1 MAICRYREQEEVKAY
16 ELHVTDIRTEEE
28 KAMEAELAKEML
40 KVRAPRRAHLE
51 PAAACRGESR
61 WGAERA
67 GAGRQTCRR
76 RGRRRS
82 LLRRRPSSTP
92 SSLSWSPHAADPVCA
107 SPRVCALPAP
117 ALVRGGCSVGGLQI
131 YTLAPL
137 QGADGRQMF
146 SPEEGIG
153 LMEGE
158 A

>member
-1 MAICRYREQEEVKAY
+1 MHIASLDAERRESDAVSLLGFQPKVAVPPTDVTTLNFRRLLRREPLSEGSREQLEREIDNMNQYREQEEVKAY

-40 KVRAPRRAHLE
+40 K
-51 PAAACRGESR
+51 
-61 WGAERA
+61 
-67 GAGRQTCRR
+67 
-76 RGRRRS
+76 
-82 LLRRRPSSTP
+82 
-92 SSLSWSPHAADPVCA
+92 
-107 SPRVCALPAP
+107 
-117 ALVRGGCSVGGLQI
+117 I